1 MTAFHYKAFK
11 LNEDESSVKY
21 NLNTDF
27 FLDPNDFIEVIIRKK
42 DLKVLNYD
50 EIKDLPD
57 FQISEK
63 PLNWLRAKCTD
74 DRIIFKERLRH
85 LA

>member
-1 MTAFHYKAFK
+1 MSAFHYLAYKFT
-11 LNEDESSVKY
+11 EDEFVVKY

-27 FLDPNDFIEVIIRKK
+27 ILDPNYLIEVVLRKS
-42 DLKVLNYD
+42 DLEILNYD

-57 FQISEK
+57 FKVSKK

-74 DRIIFKERLRH
+74 DKVIFKEKLRH

>member
-11 LNEDESSVKY
+11 LSEDESFVKY

-42 DLKVLNYD
+42 DLKILNYD
-50 EIKDLPD
+50 KIKDLLD
-57 FQISEK
+57 LQVSKK

-74 DRIIFKERLRH
+74 DRIVFKENLKH

>member
-11 LNEDESSVKY
+11 LTEDESSVKY
-21 NLNTDF
+21 KLNTDF
-27 FLDPNDFIEVIIRKK
+27 LLDPNDFIEVIIRKN

-50 EIKDLPD
+50 EIKDLPH
-57 FQISEK
+57 FQFSEK
-63 PLNWLRAKCTD
+63 SLNWLRAKCTD
-74 DRIIFKERLRH
+74 DRILFKEKLRH

>member
-11 LNEDESSVKY
+11 LTEDESSVKY

-27 FLDPNDFIEVIIRKK
+27 FLESNDFIEVIIGKK
-42 DLKVLNYD
+42 DLKILNYD

-57 FQISEK
+57 FQVSEK
-63 PLNWLRAKCTD
+63 SLNWLRAKCTD
-74 DRIIFKERLRH
+74 DRIVFKEKLRH